1 MRFLIRP
8 FPKRNEHLLAFMM
21 RVSWLNHMRCLQD
34 LLFSCELDTLNCRIA
49 HRKLVTGAF
58 DVDVLAHNLQLDV
71 SLLED
76 NTVNIAAVK
85 TLAFNQEFPTDMLD
99 FSHPKLCRQC
109 FEEMGYIPFSSAM
122 VPMTV
127 CPKHGCDLTRCWHS
141 GTQLSWGEHD
151 IWSKLV
157 KEPDD
162 CSTASEDAIEL
173 SLLIVRLSSG
183 IPNTTL
189 PQPIHLLSLFDLM
202 LLLRFIVKFDPR
214 ISGSSR
220 PRHAP
225 KDAWEQAF
233 SLLKEWPASV
243 FPLFLHSETR
253 IIHTH
258 TGHGVRASFRDIYD
272 ELYAGPYRNT
282 YAYSCLQKAFEAFI
296 QRPDST
302 TPLWSPNHK
311 LLPSECIQNMSC
323 KQAMQL
329 LGLREKGLERL
340 IKLGLLSDVSETQS
354 GVRLLRKA
362 NVLKFAAEQYHY
374 INLCDLCNIM
384 ELSRSSVVQL
394 VKEGLLPSVAQP
406 DDEHRDW
413 LFDTRHISRFIQGLS
428 KGGCR
433 VINNKSV
440 LPHAPMRSLHFKG
453 KSTAVVVSDM
463 LAGKVKFAFYPDKNR
478 PLSLN
483 QFHPLITDEPDFSH
497 LGYLMPKQVTR
508 LLGVNLNAV
517 YDLAKRN
524 YLDSQMIKLPSHS
537 RKICLI
543 TAESINAFKAKYVLK
558 PRKRDNLVCIS
569 GPKIDGALLNIY
581 RHVHV
586 SEGNNHG

>member
-151 IWSKLV
+151 IWLKLV

-282 YAYSCLQKAFEAFI
+282 YAYSCSIYCYFI
-296 QRPDST
+296 FYHRY
-302 TPLWSPNHK
+302 
-311 LLPSECIQNMSC
+311 LL
-323 KQAMQL
+323 L
-329 LGLREKGLERL
+329 
-340 IKLGLLSDVSETQS
+340 
-354 GVRLLRKA
+354 
-362 NVLKFAAEQYHY
+362 
-374 INLCDLCNIM
+374 
-384 ELSRSSVVQL
+384 
-394 VKEGLLPSVAQP
+394 
-406 DDEHRDW
+406 
-413 LFDTRHISRFIQGLS
+413 
-428 KGGCR
+428 
-433 VINNKSV
+433 
-440 LPHAPMRSLHFKG
+440 
-453 KSTAVVVSDM
+453 
-463 LAGKVKFAFYPDKNR
+463 
-478 PLSLN
+478 
-483 QFHPLITDEPDFSH
+483 
-497 LGYLMPKQVTR
+497 
-508 LLGVNLNAV
+508 
-517 YDLAKRN
+517 
-524 YLDSQMIKLPSHS
+524 
-537 RKICLI
+537 
-543 TAESINAFKAKYVLK
+543 
-558 PRKRDNLVCIS
+558 
-569 GPKIDGALLNIY
+569 
-581 RHVHV
+581 
-586 SEGNNHG
+586 